1 MDRNVCPCPAR
12 QIAKVAEIFQFSRL
26 LPRPS
31 AASRLLKYL
40 ATRVGRARPR
50 QARAFRREPERRA
63 PAGCGRRAEPC
74 PARRRAKGSGP
85 KGTLVKEAARAGRD
99 SSAGLEGH
107 NGEAPVTSQGDPD
120 RDAPRSG
127 FRIARPPLRGASCS
141 SAGNGARISRRTC
154 AGGSVTAGDGMRKI
168 VWSALVAALLP

>member
-50 QARAFRREPERRA
+50 QDRAFRREPERR
-63 PAGCGRRAEPC
+63 G
-74 PARRRAKGSGP
+74 ARRLRATG
-85 KGTLVKEAARAGRD
+85 GTLPGATASEGQRTERNAG
-99 SSAGLEGH
+99 EG
-107 NGEAPVTSQGDPD
+107 S
-120 RDAPRSG
+120 RSG
-127 FRIARPPLRGASCS
+127 GQGLLRRS
-141 SAGNGARISRRTC
+141 
-154 AGGSVTAGDGMRKI
+154 
-168 VWSALVAALLP
+168 